1 MSRIAKAAA
10 LTIAAGAV
18 LAGGAGVAAADAG
31 AQGVAAGSPGVL
43 SGNLVEAPVNVPVNA
58 CGDTVDVIG
67 LLNPGFGTQCYDVS
81 AHDGGGDDGGNG
93 GGNGSW

>member
-18 LAGGAGVAAADAG
+18 LAGGAGVAAADAD
-31 AQGVAAGSPGVL
+31 AQGAAAGSPGVL
-43 SGNLVEAPVNVPVNA
+43 SGNLVEAPVNVPVDA

-67 LLNPGFGTQCYDVS
+67 LLNPGFGAQCYNVS
-81 AHDGGGDDGGNG
+81 AHGGGDDGGK